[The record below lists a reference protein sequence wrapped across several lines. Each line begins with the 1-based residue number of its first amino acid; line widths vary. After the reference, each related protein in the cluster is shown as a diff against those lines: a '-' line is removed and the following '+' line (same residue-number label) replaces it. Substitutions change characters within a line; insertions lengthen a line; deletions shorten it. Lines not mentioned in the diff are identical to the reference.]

1 MEVFLMKKKMALVL
15 ILVLGLS
22 VMGAHAETTHIVFW
36 HSMSE
41 EAGVLM
47 DSYVRQFNETLGKE
61 KGIEVEAVYQ
71 GTYAE
76 SVTKMNSVLSAG
88 QTETLPDV
96 MQLDATGKVSYLA
109 ADAAYTVE
117 EALKDHPENDLSG
130 LLAPAVSNWS
140 LSGVQLGLPFA
151 TSTTVLYYNKTAL
164 DAAHVSA
171 PDTLADIAALADVL
185 KLEEGTVIYA
195 SVPNTPTLANWLG
208 QIGSNLVNY
217 HNGAEGTADALECL
231 ENGALVTFL
240 RAWKNLY
247 ASGALSNTSGST
259 DAFVAGKQLLMT
271 SSSSNVASLLEKV
284 ANNFEVGVAGY
295 PRVNSEAAHGATVNG
310 SCLVMFDHGDAKKE
324 AAWSFMQY
332 LTSSEIQAD
341 FAKGTGYIP
350 SNRAAS
356 ESETWKDLIKQY
368 PQYQVALTQL
378 LNTPDT
384 MRSVTV
390 GPSADFYY
398 AIMNDITDILDQDMT
413 PEEGAELMADDLGG
427 LLEQYTKAN
436 Q

>member
-1 MEVFLMKKKMALVL
+1 MKKWFVIAL
-15 ILVLGLS
+15 LS
-22 VMGAHAETTHIVFW
+22 VMMLCTISAQAENTKIVFW

-41 EAGVLM
+41 EAGTLM
-47 DSYVRQFNETLGKE
+47 DSYVKSFNETIGKE
-61 KGIEVEAVYQ
+61 QGIEVEAVFQ

-88 QTETLPDV
+88 QDETLPDV
-96 MQLDATGKVSYLA
+96 LQLDATGKVSYLA
-109 ADAAYTVE
+109 AEAAYTVD
-117 EALKDHPENDLSG
+117 EALKDHPETDLSG
-130 LLAPAVSNWS
+130 LLAPAMSNWS

-164 DAAHVSA
+164 DAVGAQA
-171 PDTLADIAALADVL
+171 PDTFADIAALAAL
-185 KLEEGTVIYA
+185 IPTEGDTVIYA

-217 HNGAEGTADALECL
+217 HNGSEGTADALDCL

-240 RAWKNLY
+240 TEWKNLY
-247 ASGALSNTSGST
+247 LSGALSNTSGST
-259 DAFVAGKQLLMT
+259 DAFVAGKQLMMT

-284 ANNFEVGVAGY
+284 GDTFEVGVAGY
-295 PRVNSEAAHGATVNG
+295 PRVNAGAAHGATVNG
-310 SCLVMFDHGDAKKE
+310 SCLVMFDHGEAKKN
-324 AAWSFMQY
+324 AAWPFIQY

-341 FAKGTGYIP
+341 FARGTGYIP
-350 SNRAAS
+350 SNQKAT
-356 ESETWKDLIKQY
+356 ESDVWKELVKEF
-368 PQYQVALTQL
+368 PQYEVALTQL
-378 LNTPDT
+378 MNTPDT

-398 AIMNDITDILDQDMT
+398 AIMNDMTDYLDADMS
-413 PEEGAELMADDLGG
+413 PDEGADLMAEDLGG
-427 LLEQYTKAN
+427 LLEQYKRAN